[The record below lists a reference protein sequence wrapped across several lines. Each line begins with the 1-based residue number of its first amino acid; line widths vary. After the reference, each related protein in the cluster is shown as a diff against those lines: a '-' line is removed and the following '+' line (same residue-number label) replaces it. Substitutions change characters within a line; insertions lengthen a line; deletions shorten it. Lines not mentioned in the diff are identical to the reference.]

1 MPVNAKVAT
10 HGQLTDQNTIL
21 RQVDNIQ
28 LNQVSDVSLD
38 LKPRDIETMTRQGN
52 DLLVTLENGDLVSIE
67 NFYADPN
74 ELSHLYLQGDEFAG
88 DIFQVGLADTAA
100 GTVPYTTAPVLT
112 TAESALGAAATGA
125 SPATGGELG
134 TAGSG
139 VAGSGLGVAGVVAGG
154 LAIAGGVAVA
164 ANSGS
169 GSSSNTNS
177 DTSSPDAPIVTS
189 ISDDAGEITGELSN
203 GDSTDDTTPTIS
215 GTAEAGSSVGLYD
228 GDTLLETVQA
238 DADGN
243 WSVEL
248 SEPLAEGEHSL
259 SAIAT
264 DAAGNASAPSDI
276 MALTVDTQA
285 PEAPVLEDTDGT
297 TLTGTGEPGST
308 ITVTNAEGEA
318 LGETT
323 IDDDGNFTLELSP
336 EQEDGTELTAT
347 ATDAAGNESAPSA
360 AITVPVDADI
370 TAPDAPTI
378 TSVSDDVEAVTGTLT
393 SGDSTNDS
401 LPTLTGNAEI
411 GSTVTVM
418 IYGQA
423 IGTAMADANGA
434 WTFTPETELAD
445 GEHAFTVTATD
456 AAGNISVPSA
466 EFALIVD
473 TAAPEAPLL
482 DETDGTSV
490 VGTGE
495 VGTSIE
501 ITNANGDVVGSAIV
515 DADGTFSVELTP
527 EQAAGSELTAT
538 ATDAAGN

>member
-189 ISDDAGEITGELSN
+189 ISDDAGEVTGELSN

-264 DAAGNASAPSDI
+264 DAADNASAPSNI

-370 TAPDAPTI
+370 TAPEAPTI

-418 IYGQA
+418 IDDQA
-423 IGTAMADANGA
+423 IGTA
-434 WTFTPETELAD
+434 
-445 GEHAFTVTATD
+445 
-456 AAGNISVPSA
+456 
-466 EFALIVD
+466 
-473 TAAPEAPLL
+473 
-482 DETDGTSV
+482 
-490 VGTGE
+490 
-495 VGTSIE
+495 
-501 ITNANGDVVGSAIV
+501 
-515 DADGTFSVELTP
+515 
-527 EQAAGSELTAT
+527 
-538 ATDAAGN
+538 